1 MFDPTSLLEFSRAH
15 CVAICG
21 GLVPLNL
28 LLTLQ
33 TMILTGLQRPQRQ
46 VRLAAA
52 FACLPAGVMVLHV
65 WTWWMIGVVMAPTFI
80 LSGLA
85 CICVGINLW
94 ASLSPQTMAGI
105 LRGVWFWVM
114 RRIRHSNQCRD
125 SVVVS

>member
-1 MFDPTSLLEFSRAH
+1 MFDLTSILEFSRAH

-46 VRLAAA
+46 VRFAAVLAYI
-52 FACLPAGVMVLHV
+52 PAGVMVFHV
-65 WTWWMIGVVMAPTFI
+65 WTWLMIGVVMAPTFI
-80 LSGLA
+80 LLGLA

-94 ASLSPQTMAGI
+94 ASLFPQTMASL
-105 LRGVWFWVM
+105 LRGGWFWVM
-114 RRIRHSNQCRD
+114 RRIRHSHKGGD

>member
-46 VRLAAA
+46 VRLATVLAYI
-52 FACLPAGVMVLHV
+52 PAGVMVLHV
-65 WTWWMIGVVMAPTFI
+65 WTWLMIGVVMAPTFI
-80 LSGLA
+80 LLGLA
-85 CICVGINLW
+85 CICVGINSW
-94 ASLSPQTMAGI
+94 ASLSPQTMAGL
-105 LRGVWFWVM
+105 LRGGWFWVM
-114 RRIRHSNQCRD
+114 SRIRHSDKRRD

>member
-1 MFDPTSLLEFSRAH
+1 MFDLTSLLEFSRAH

-65 WTWWMIGVVMAPTFI
+65 WTWLMIGVVMAPTFI
-80 LSGLA
+80 LLGLA
-85 CICVGINLW
+85 CICVGINVW
-94 ASLSPQTMAGI
+94 ASISPQTMAGV
-105 LRGVWFWVM
+105 LRGGWFWVM
-114 RRIRHSNQCRD
+114 RHIHHSGKRRD

>member
-33 TMILTGLQRPQRQ
+33 TMILTGLLRPQRQ
-46 VRLAAA
+46 VQLASAL
-52 FACLPAGVMVLHV
+52 ACIPAGVMVFHV
-65 WTWWMIGVVMAPTFI
+65 WTWWMIGVVMTPTFI

-85 CICVGINLW
+85 CICVGINVW
-94 ASLSPQTMAGI
+94 ASLSPATMANL
-105 LRGVWFWVM
+105 LRGGWFWVM
-114 RRIRHSNQCRD
+114 GHIRHCDKYSD
-125 SVVVS
+125 SIVVR